1 MHIIARVVLPKPWQA
16 GKQSPIEG
24 EEGPVDAIIRH
35 RLGLWFL
42 SSGLFFRAFPLGHDE
57 ITVGV
62 TRCLSRISGNG
73 SLDNQGPHT
82 EVGQVIICRAGY
94 LTALSHLF
102 WVECSITTYPVLTT
116 SLWGSSWISD
126 SQGWEEAGVSPGL
139 TRVVLMLTLRDGRRF
154 KEEEGDGMAWALE
167 ARSTSVRFNSVTLV
181 ICDSEHCPLWF
192 FKSSGTVPPDSF
204 GTRFL
209 TRQQAVVL
217 ILHMLQ
223 KPLLFAGALSLKDLR
238 IPWALPV
245 SVTDLLS

>member
-1 MHIIARVVLPKPWQA
+1 M
-16 GKQSPIEG
+16 
-24 EEGPVDAIIRH
+24 
-35 RLGLWFL
+35 
-42 SSGLFFRAFPLGHDE
+42 
-57 ITVGV
+57 
-62 TRCLSRISGNG
+62 
-73 SLDNQGPHT
+73 
-82 EVGQVIICRAGY
+82 
-94 LTALSHLF
+94 
-102 WVECSITTYPVLTT
+102 
-116 SLWGSSWISD
+116 
-126 SQGWEEAGVSPGL
+126 
-139 TRVVLMLTLRDGRRF
+139 
-154 KEEEGDGMAWALE
+154 
-167 ARSTSVRFNSVTLV
+167 TLV